1 MTVTIDLN
9 WVNRQLS
16 ENVNRVLNPSVCYRA
31 LEMMRNP
38 QCNFSSIAKVLA
50 GDPFISARVVAV
62 ANLAR
67 RHTSRTENDAQEIC
81 SIDRAVALLGVR
93 QVQAMV
99 LAVMLTGPLA
109 AKPYLTHRSDLWRYI
124 FGCAAAANWLIP
136 QLHRDDPQHQN
147 AGGEHMV
154 CGLVLGLGALLLC
167 GGLGTAYSQI
177 LGSRLRPL
185 MLAQR
190 ERKAFYVDHHQVT
203 LWALQ
208 IIRCP
213 SFIERFPHAL
223 AYPSN
228 DPLCDEARA
237 IELLGCRAS
246 GFQASRSA
254 MLLGQLLPRFELP
267 EPPAIEDALPQM
279 RKQVHDLARI
289 FQLNLTMTE
298 AQRDQ
303 ANRQATL
310 DAGQQLQ
317 DRVEQQAQQ
326 QPYR

>member
-1 MTVTIDLN
+1 MTVIDLN
-9 WVNRQLS
+9 WVSRQLS
-16 ENVNRVLNPSVCYRA
+16 DNVNRVLNPSVCYRA
-31 LEMMRNP
+31 LEMMRDP

-50 GDPFISARVVAV
+50 GDPFISAKVVAV

-67 RHTSRTENDAQEIC
+67 RNAGSAESDPQEIS
-81 SIDRAVALLGVR
+81 SIDRAVAMLGVR
-93 QVQAMV
+93 QVQALV

-124 FGCAAAANWLIP
+124 FGCAAAGNWLIP
-136 QLHRDDPQHQN
+136 QMHSDEPQQKN

-167 GGLGTAYSQI
+167 GGLGAAYSQI

-190 ERKAFYVDHHQVT
+190 ERKTLYVDHHQVT

-208 IIRCP
+208 IMRCP
-213 SFIERFPHAL
+213 SYIERYPRAL

-228 DPLCDEARA
+228 GRACDEARA

-254 MLLGQLLPRFELP
+254 MLLEQLLPKFDLHDP
-267 EPPAIEDALPQM
+267 QLVDKALPQM

-298 AQRDQ
+298 PQRDH

-310 DAGQQLQ
+310 EAGQHLN
-317 DRVEQQAQQ
+317 DMVEQQAHP
-326 QPYR
+326 QPHR